1 MNCDDM
7 MVCMEVESMEKSLVE
22 LKKRKKL
29 TRASQDKS
37 KAADILQN
45 RQPDPCKW
53 TKTQAKL
60 MIICKAKG
68 EYTQAELQV
77 KNVSDLRTMY
87 INKYKDVPLDRG
99 ERWTNA
105 DQKRFAQT
113 LSGNYESI
121 DQTGIMQ
128 RAYTR
133 RKDYLR
139 DRFKSIP
146 RKHGDEVL
154 EDFVKYRFDS
164 EDDAATFI
172 HSVFNESNQSNE
184 ELLSSTM
191 TMYLIILRMMIP

>member
-1 MNCDDM
+1 
-7 MVCMEVESMEKSLVE
+7 
-22 LKKRKKL
+22 
-29 TRASQDKS
+29 
-37 KAADILQN
+37 
-45 RQPDPCKW
+45 
-53 TKTQAKL
+53 
-60 MIICKAKG
+60 
-68 EYTQAELQV
+68 
-77 KNVSDLRTMY
+77 
-87 INKYKDVPLDRG
+87 
-99 ERWTNA
+99 
-105 DQKRFAQT
+105 
-113 LSGNYESI
+113 
-121 DQTGIMQ
+121 MQ

-154 EDFVKYRFDS
+154 EDFMKYRFDS